1 MGHPEFSPTLTS
13 TAGARV
19 LVYEQ
24 VDPTLQSVEWL
35 RGQGLVVHTDRAMW
49 QRDFQRY
56 SEDQIV
62 DAAQGY
68 EAVMGA
74 SGANFSRRV
83 LEALPRLRCI
93 SKFGIGVDSIDVAA
107 ASELG
112 ILVSHTG
119 GDTQIKPVSEHAI
132 ALILALRKQLQTWTP
147 AYMRA
152 GGWRADTYASYLEG
166 TTLGLVGLGRIGRGV
181 AERLTGW
188 NIRLLAHDPYLAEA
202 PHGVEMVGLDEL
214 LARSDAVSLH
224 APATPAN
231 HHMINAEAL
240 ARMKPTAILINTGRA
255 ALVDYPALRQ
265 ALARGTIAGAG
276 LDVFDREPPDPADPL
291 FSMPNVLVTP
301 HVGAWTFEGVQNM
314 GWQGA
319 RNLWAM
325 LGGDGEATLV
335 NPEAADHARRGLP
348 SSSPSATRTCS

>member
-1 MGHPEFSPTLTS
+1 MAESELSSAPCAP
-13 TAGARV
+13 AGSRV
-19 LVYEQ
+19 LVFEQ
-24 VDPTLQSVEWL
+24 VDPTLRSVEWL
-35 RGQGLVVHTDRAMW
+35 RAQGLVVHADRAMW
-49 QRDFQRY
+49 QPDFQRY
-56 SEDQIV
+56 SEDQIIQ
-62 DAAQGY
+62 AAQNY
-68 EAVMGA
+68 DAVMGA
-74 SGANFSRRV
+74 SGASFSRRV
-83 LEALPRLRCI
+83 LEALPHLRCI

-107 ASELG
+107 ATELG

-132 ALILALRKQLQTWTP
+132 ALMLALRKQLQTWTP

-181 AERLTGW
+181 AERLAGW
-188 NIRLLAHDPYLAEA
+188 NMRLLAHDPYLGEA
-202 PHGVEMVGLDEL
+202 PSGIEMVGLDEL

-231 HHMINAEAL
+231 HHMINAHAL

-255 ALVDYPALRQ
+255 ALVDYPALRR
-265 ALARGTIAGAG
+265 ALQQGTIAGAG

-301 HVGAWTFEGVQNM
+301 HVAAWTFEGVQNM

-325 LGGDGEATLV
+325 LGGEGEATLV
-335 NPEAADHARRGLP
+335 NPAAAGRARRGSP
-348 SSSPSATRTCS
+348 SSSMSATRSCS

>member
-1 MGHPEFSPTLTS
+1 MGSAEFSPTPS
-13 TAGARV
+13 TAAGLRV
-19 LVYEQ
+19 LVFEQ
-24 VDPTLQSVEWL
+24 VDPTLRSVEWL
-35 RGQGLVVHTDRAMW
+35 RERGLVVHTDRAMW
-49 QRDFQRY
+49 QREFQRY
-56 SEDQIV
+56 SEDQII

-68 EAVMGA
+68 DAVMGA

-83 LEALPRLRCI
+83 LEALPQLRCI

-132 ALILALRKQLQTWTP
+132 ALLLALRKQLHAWTP
-147 AYMRA
+147 AYMRS
-152 GGWRADTYASYLEG
+152 GGWRADTYATYLEG

-181 AERLTGW
+181 AERLAGW
-188 NIRLLAHDPYLAEA
+188 NIRVLAHDPFLGEA
-202 PHGVEMVGLDEL
+202 PTGVEMVGLDEL
-214 LARSDAVSLH
+214 LSRSDAVSLH

-231 HHMINAEAL
+231 HHMINAQAL

-265 ALARGTIAGAG
+265 ALADGTIAGAG

-291 FSMPNVLVTP
+291 FTMPNVLVTP
-301 HVGAWTFEGVQNM
+301 HVAAWTFEGVQNM

-325 LGGDGEATLV
+325 LGGEGEAALV
-335 NPEAADHARRGLP
+335 NPKAVRHARRGRP
-348 SSSPSATRTCS
+348 SSSLSTSRTSS

>member
-1 MGHPEFSPTLTS
+1 MGNAKSLPIPHPA
-13 TAGARV
+13 AGLRV
-19 LVYEQ
+19 LVFEQ

-35 RGQGLVVHTDRAMW
+35 RAQGLVVHTDRAMW

-56 SEDQIV
+56 TEDEIV
-62 DAAQGY
+62 ETAQGY
-68 EAVMGA
+68 DAVMGA

-83 LEALPRLRCI
+83 LDALPKLRCI

-181 AERLTGW
+181 AERLAGW

-231 HHMINAEAL
+231 YHMINAEAL
-240 ARMKPTAILINTGRA
+240 AHMKPTAILVNTGRA

-265 ALARGTIAGAG
+265 ALAKGTIAGAG
-276 LDVFDREPPDPADPL
+276 LDVFDREPPDPNDPL

-301 HVGAWTFEGVQNM
+301 HVAAWTFEGVQNM

-325 LGGDGEATLV
+325 LGGEGEAILV
-335 NPEAADHARRGLP
+335 NPATARHPRRGLP
-348 SSSPSATRTCS
+348 SSSSSAARTCS